1 MIDIGSVSLLKDVP
15 AENAKLVEERKR
27 DEERARG
34 WLAMEGGL
42 HTFDYDDSVVHMILN
57 ITMQHYSSVDRPSLC
72 LTSNPIGSNLS
83 LSLLHRSQ
91 RSLLLRHTVHT
102 CLTPPL

>member
-1 MIDIGSVSLLKDVP
+1 MTRSERGVGS
-15 AENAKLVEERKR
+15 RW
-27 DEERARG
+27 RG
-34 WLAMEGGL
+34 GDL

-72 LTSNPIGSNLS
+72 LTSNPIGSNLC
-83 LSLLHRSQ
+83 LSLLHRLQ